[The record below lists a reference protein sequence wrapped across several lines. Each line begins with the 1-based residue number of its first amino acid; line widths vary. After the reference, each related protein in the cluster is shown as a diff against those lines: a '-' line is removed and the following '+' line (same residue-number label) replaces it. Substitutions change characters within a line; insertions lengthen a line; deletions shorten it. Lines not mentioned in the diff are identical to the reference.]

1 MWTGNFYPIW
11 EDAKLLV
18 TVALVGLLFGPSL
31 FLTVRDY
38 FGRYA
43 NHPSLAHDFYRPDWE
58 LGQYAA
64 SLPAETTIY
73 FTPTQEEMATI
84 YFAVGDPERIRSY
97 DGSMGLVP
105 AGEPG
110 VPAVYLVR
118 LEATTHQAHLNQF
131 FSNEI
136 VQTEEENFLALAVP
150 AAASRLTEVNE
161 HEPVD
166 WGGLIRLADWSIER
180 SPERLD
186 VTLYWQ
192 AFQSME
198 KNYTAFV
205 HLLDETGTLVAQ
217 QDRPPAGYPTGV
229 WHSGEVVVDPFTIE
243 LPPDLPPGTYRLQTG
258 FYDPATLARLG
269 EAADLGQVTLN

>member
-1 MWTGNFYPIW
+1 MWTGNFDPIW
-11 EDAKLLV
+11 QDAKLLV

-110 VPAVYLVR
+110 VPAVYLLR
-118 LEATTHQAHLNQF
+118 PEATVHLETLRTLF
-131 FSNEI
+131 PTGFLEMKRD
-136 VQTEEENFLALAVP
+136 NFLAFVVP
-150 AAASRLTEVNE
+150 AAAPALAETSTRAPADWDGLIQL
-161 HEPVD
+161 VD
-166 WGGLIRLADWSIER
+166 WSVEER
-180 SPERLD
+180 PEHLN
-186 VTLYWQ
+186 VTLYWRAARQ
-192 AFQSME
+192 ME
-198 KNYTAFV
+198 TNYTAFV
-205 HLLDETGTLVAQ
+205 HLLDETGTLVSQ

-243 LPPDLPPGTYRLQTG
+243 LPPDLPSGTYRLQTG
-258 FYDPATLARLG
+258 FYEPATLVRLG
-269 EAADLGQVTLN
+269 KAADLGQVTLD